1 MLAWYRVAEGV
12 GEHDLIRLHAV
23 EERSMGNFLSY
34 LSSRWDGLLEL
45 ALEHAAVVFVSLLIA
60 VAIGVTA
67 GVLVYRKEQ
76 AAEVVLAVASTFLT
90 IPSFA
95 LFGLLLPIFGLGWL
109 PTIFAL
115 VIYALL
121 PIVRN
126 TVVGLRSVD
135 PAIAE
140 SAQGMGMSRW
150 SRLFRIELPLAW
162 PVIIT
167 GLRVST
173 LIIVGIA
180 AIAAYVNGPGLGED
194 IFQGI
199 SRIGSAVA
207 LNLVLGAVLAIVVL
221 ALLIDGFFAVLGKL
235 TTSRGL
241 HGR

>member
-1 MLAWYRVAEGV
+1 MSFLNYLA
-12 GEHDLIRLHAV
+12 
-23 EERSMGNFLSY
+23 
-34 LSSRWDGLLEL
+34 SRWDHLLEL
-45 ALEHAAVVFVSLLIA
+45 AIAHAEVVFISLLVA
-60 VAIGVTA
+60 TAIGVTM
-67 GVLVYRKEQ
+67 GVLVYRRERT
-76 AAEVVLAVASTFLT
+76 AEVVLAVTSTFLT

-162 PVIIT
+162 PVILT

-207 LNLVLGAVLAIVVL
+207 LNLVLGAVLAIIVL
-221 ALLIDGFFAVLGKL
+221 ALLFDGFFAVLGKL

-241 HGR
+241 HDR

>member
-1 MLAWYRVAEGV
+1 MSFLNYLA
-12 GEHDLIRLHAV
+12 
-23 EERSMGNFLSY
+23 
-34 LSSRWDGLLEL
+34 SRWDHLLEL
-45 ALEHAAVVFVSLLIA
+45 AIAHAEVVFISLLIA
-60 VAIGVTA
+60 TVIGVTT
-67 GVLVYRKEQ
+67 GVLVYRRERT
-76 AAEVVLAVASTFLT
+76 AEVMLAVTSTFLT

-207 LNLVLGAVLAIVVL
+207 LNLVLGAVLAIIVL
-221 ALLIDGFFAVLGKL
+221 ALLFDGFFAVLGKL

-241 HGR
+241 HDR

>member
-1 MLAWYRVAEGV
+1 M
-12 GEHDLIRLHAV
+12 
-23 EERSMGNFLSY
+23 SFLRY
-34 LSSRWDGLLEL
+34 LSSRWDHILGL
-45 ALEHAAVVFVSLLIA
+45 AIAHAEVVFISLLIA
-60 VAIGVTA
+60 TLIGVTA
-67 GVLVYRKEQ
+67 GVLIYRRERT
-76 AAEVVLAVASTFLT
+76 AEVVLAITSTFLT
-90 IPSFA
+90 VPSFA
-95 LFGLLLPIFGLGWL
+95 LFGLLLPVFGLGWT
-109 PTIFAL
+109 PTVLAL

-150 SRLFRIELPLAW
+150 TRLFRIELPLAW

-167 GLRVST
+167 GIRVST

-207 LNLVLGAVLAIVVL
+207 LNLVLGAVLGIIVL
-221 ALLIDGFFAVLGKL
+221 ALIFDGLFAVLGKL

-241 HGR
+241 HDR

>member
-1 MLAWYRVAEGV
+1 MSFLNYLA
-12 GEHDLIRLHAV
+12 
-23 EERSMGNFLSY
+23 
-34 LSSRWDGLLEL
+34 SRWDHLLEL
-45 ALEHAAVVFVSLLIA
+45 AIAHAEVVFISLLIA
-60 VAIGVTA
+60 TAIGVTT
-67 GVLVYRKEQ
+67 GVLVYRRERT
-76 AAEVVLAVASTFLT
+76 AEVVLAVTSTFLT

-126 TVVGLRSVD
+126 TIVGLRSVD

-150 SRLFRIELPLAW
+150 SRLLRIELPLAW

-207 LNLVLGAVLAIVVL
+207 LNLVLGAVLAIIVL
-221 ALLIDGFFAVLGKL
+221 ALLFDGFFAVLGKL

>member
-1 MLAWYRVAEGV
+1 M
-12 GEHDLIRLHAV
+12 
-23 EERSMGNFLSY
+23 SFLNY
-34 LSSRWDGLLEL
+34 LVSRWDHLLEL
-45 ALEHAAVVFVSLLIA
+45 AIAHAEVVFISLLIA
-60 VAIGVTA
+60 TAIGVTT
-67 GVLVYRKEQ
+67 GVLVYRRERT
-76 AAEVVLAVASTFLT
+76 AEVVLAVTSTFLT

-95 LFGLLLPIFGLGWL
+95 LFGLLLPVFGLGWL

-126 TVVGLRSVD
+126 TIVGLRSVD

-140 SAQGMGMSRW
+140 SAQGMGMGRW

-207 LNLVLGAVLAIVVL
+207 LNLVLGAVLAIIVL
-221 ALLIDGFFAVLGKL
+221 ALLFDGFFAVLGKL

-241 HGR
+241 HDR

>member
-1 MLAWYRVAEGV
+1 MSRGIRENMSFLNYLA
-12 GEHDLIRLHAV
+12 
-23 EERSMGNFLSY
+23 
-34 LSSRWDGLLEL
+34 SRWDHLLEL
-45 ALEHAAVVFVSLLIA
+45 TIAHAQVVFISLLIA
-60 VAIGVTA
+60 TAIGVTT
-67 GVLVYRKEQ
+67 GVLVYRRERT
-76 AAEVVLAVASTFLT
+76 AEVVLAVTSTFLT

-207 LNLVLGAVLAIVVL
+207 LNLVLGAVLAIIVL
-221 ALLIDGFFAVLGKL
+221 ALLFDGFFAVLGRL

-241 HGR
+241 HDR